1 MIELGNKDIKTGIIT
16 KFHIFKK
23 LEERLSMLNRVM
35 EDIKETQIKLLEMQ
49 ITVVWDGKIYW
60 MGLMAVLMLQ
70 KKRLVNLKI

>member
-49 ITVVWDGKIYW
+49 ITVV
-60 MGLMAVLMLQ
+60 
-70 KKRLVNLKI
+70 